1 MTLLEFLDDVYVPLT
16 GVCDRTRRLYSLTI
30 EQFGKFLGRAATLAD
45 FDELVVAKF
54 LSHRVR
60 TRAAATAAK
69 DRSQLR
75 ALWEMA
81 TRRKLVDQWP
91 TIKTIR
97 VPVRVP
103 ECWLTE
109 EFQRLLDASAKE
121 QVTLDG
127 IPASLWWRALLLL
140 CYDTGSRCTEAV
152 SLRWR
157 CVKPGAVLFI
167 AEDRKGRRADIYR
180 EVSEQTAAAMEA
192 IRGSRGPGDLVF
204 PWPRSHTYLWKRL
217 AIILK
222 RAGLPAGRRD
232 KFHKIRRTTASYYE
246 AAGGDAQTLLDH
258 SSRAVTQKY
267 LDPRIVRQKAA
278 PDVLPRVG

>member
-30 EQFGKFLGRAATLAD
+30 EQFGKFLGRAPTLAD
-45 FDELVVAKF
+45 FDELLVAKF

-60 TRAAATAAK
+60 TRAAGTAAK
-69 DRSQLR
+69 DRSQIR

-81 TRRKLVDQWP
+81 ARRKLVDQWP

-127 IPASLWWRALLLL
+127 IPAALWWRALLLL
-140 CYDTGSRCTEAV
+140 CYDTGSRCNEAV

-157 CVKPGAVLFI
+157 CVKPGAVLFV

-180 EVSEQTAAAMEA
+180 EISERTAAAMEA

-258 SSRAVTQKY
+258 SSRAVTQRY

-278 PDVLPRVG
+278 PDVMPRVG